1 MSLAALQRWGTAV
14 AFVLLCAGFAAAAP
28 DAFASW
34 ANLANLLQ
42 QVATLAIVAAAAT
55 LVMVIGE
62 FDLSIGFIASLSAV
76 LCVALFGE
84 QLGVVPAL
92 AAGMVAALA
101 GGAINGVLVA
111 AFAVPSFVATL
122 ANGTILGGIAY
133 WASGGASLFQGVP
146 DGFKALARGDV
157 AGIPTLAWWMAA
169 VLLAVAFLLAR
180 TEFGRRL
187 HAIGSNREAARLAG
201 LPIVQDRILA
211 FVLSG
216 GLAGLAGLLLAARL
230 GSVQHTMGDPLLL
243 PAYAAVFL
251 GTTASPTGTPTVAG
265 TFLGVA
271 IAGVLANGLT
281 IVGVEPFVQKML
293 TGAIIIAAV
302 LVRRL
307 GRPS

>member
-1 MSLAALQRWGTAV
+1 MSGSILQRWGTLI
-14 AFVLLCAGFAAAAP
+14 AFALLCFGFTLAAP
-28 DAFASW
+28 DTFASW
-34 ANLANLLQ
+34 PNLLNLLQ
-42 QVATLAIVAAAAT
+42 QVTTLAIVAVSAT

-62 FDLSIGFIASLSAV
+62 FDLSIGFIASLAAV
-76 LCVALFGE
+76 LAFVLFGE
-84 QLGVVPAL
+84 EVDIWL
-92 AAGMVAALA
+92 AFVAGLLA
-101 GGAINGVLVA
+101 GLGAGAVNGVLVA
-111 AFAVPSFVATL
+111 AFSVPSFVATL
-122 ANGTILGGIAY
+122 ANGTILGGLAY

-146 DGFKALARGDV
+146 DGFKALGRGTI
-157 AGIPTLAWWMAA
+157 AGIPTLAYWMAA
-169 VLLAVAFLLAR
+169 VLLSVAFVLAQ

-201 LPIVQDRILA
+201 LPILRDRIVT

-216 GLAGLAGLLLAARL
+216 GLAALAGLLLASRL

-251 GTTASPTGTPTVAG
+251 GTTVSATGTPTVHG

-281 IVGVEPFVQKML
+281 IVGVEPFVQRML
-293 TGAIIIAAV
+293 TGAIIIGAV

-307 GRPS
+307 GRA